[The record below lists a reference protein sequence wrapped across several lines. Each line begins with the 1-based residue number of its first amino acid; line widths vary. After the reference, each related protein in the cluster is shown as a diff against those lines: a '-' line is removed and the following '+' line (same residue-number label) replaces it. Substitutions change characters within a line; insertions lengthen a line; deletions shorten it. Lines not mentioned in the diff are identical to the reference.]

1 MPLITKWTL
10 FITLVWIPLSMR
22 WLTCRT
28 ECNQSGSHWHGSRNS
43 PLVCLIKGAL
53 ILCKPRQIKLKAA
66 HLSLETSEWETLK
79 IQQLKI
85 QQISAKQPI
94 YLAMR
99 FPIPSLILGLTS
111 VLSVHDSKPQREKKV
126 LYKDW
131 VKCSEDEDKCDAI
144 YNADICFRFY
154 LGESRKKKFWL
165 TFWK

>member
-10 FITLVWIPLSMR
+10 FITLVWIPLSTR

-66 HLSLETSEWETLK
+66 HLSLETSEWET
-79 IQQLKI
+79 LKI

-144 YNADICFRFY
+144 FNADICFPI
-154 LGESRKKKFWL
+154 LPWGKSEKKFWL